1 MVFVKLTV
9 LVLFVLFI
17 WTLYVSS
24 KMRTDMPFNAMITV
38 EKKYPK
44 WYLAY
49 VWYVFISIVMTFI
62 SLVYLLFVFWK

>member
-1 MVFVKLTV
+1 MILVKLTI
-9 LVLFVLFI
+9 LVLFILFV

-24 KMRTDMPFNAMITV
+24 KMRTDMSFNAKITV

-44 WYLAY
+44 WYLGY
-49 VWYVFISIVMTFI
+49 VWFVFGALVMTFI